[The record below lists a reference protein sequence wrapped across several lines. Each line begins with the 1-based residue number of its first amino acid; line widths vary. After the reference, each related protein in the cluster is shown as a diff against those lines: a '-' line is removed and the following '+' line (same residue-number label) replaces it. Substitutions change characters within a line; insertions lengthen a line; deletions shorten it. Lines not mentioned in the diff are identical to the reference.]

1 MKKSKPLGACFF
13 ASYTVPSVGPGWG
26 AFSCRGTVCRRLLF
40 GRASHMPIPVIIL
53 QIPVGDFPDD
63 LAGVAR
69 GDGVG
74 GTSFMT
80 TLPAPMTELAPMR
93 TPGPMSTNWG
103 WLARD
108 TAASSSC
115 PTKLSMKESASPTAV
130 ENRLCRTMGTARG
143 RSSRRKL
150 VLFAAFPCSILPHP
164 LSTTVYCIGVGGC
177 QHRISQNVDMFY
189 RKSSR
194 GGAGVT
200 SPVVFSNSACPGSRR
215 QNPAGHKAGTSA
227 AFEAASWF
235 RRSGFCMPCLS
246 SPGKSRA
253 AGVGLL
259 LARRGENRGR
269 CRGGGVREQPP
280 LQPGV

>member
-1 MKKSKPLGACFF
+1 
-13 ASYTVPSVGPGWG
+13 
-26 AFSCRGTVCRRLLF
+26 
-40 GRASHMPIPVIIL
+40 
-53 QIPVGDFPDD
+53 
-63 LAGVAR
+63 
-69 GDGVG
+69 
-74 GTSFMT
+74 
-80 TLPAPMTELAPMR
+80 
-93 TPGPMSTNWG
+93 MSTNWG

-130 ENRLCRTMGTARG
+130 ENRLCRMMGTARG

-150 VLFAAFPCSILPHP
+150 VLFAAFPCSILPPP

-177 QHRISQNVDMFY
+177 QHRISRNVDMFY
-189 RKSSR
+189 RESSR

-215 QNPAGHKAGTSA
+215 QNPAGPQSWLPLRRLKQRAGSGG
-227 AFEAASWF
+227 AASACRVF
-235 RRSGFCMPCLS
+235 LL
-246 SPGKSRA
+246 PGKIRAFLPGKRRA